1 MSALQLMFV
10 GDLVLDEPETD
21 AFFDETRAVLRAA
34 DAVVG
39 HVEVPHTRRGF
50 EALHEVPA
58 PASDPENLAALA
70 RAGFDVATLAGNHIF
85 DRGPEGVEDTIET
98 LRTHGIAACGA
109 GLNLDEARRPAV
121 IERGGRRIAVLAYN
135 CVGPELSWA
144 GPDKAGCAY
153 VRIVK
158 DDGSDFNDPGGKA
171 DRPTLA
177 DPASLAAMEEDI
189 RRARAEADLVAVAL
203 HKGVIHTPAAI
214 ADHERPLARAA
225 IDAGADMVVGHHAH
239 ILKGVETYRGKPI
252 FHGLGNFVT
261 VTRALS
267 VDQDHPAR
275 RAWALKR
282 RERFGFEPD
291 PDYPVYPFHPEAKNA
306 MIADC
311 RVEAD
316 GRVSAGF
323 RPCWI
328 RPSGQPEPL
337 GDDERGRAV
346 ADYVRRI
353 SEAAG
358 LDVRFT
364 WEGERV
370 VFQ

>member
-1 MSALQLMFV
+1 MSALRLMFV
-10 GDLVLDEPETD
+10 GDLVLDEPDTD
-21 AFFDETRAVLRAA
+21 MFFEIARSALQPA
-34 DAVVG
+34 DALVG
-39 HVEVPHTRRGF
+39 HVEVPHTRRGVEVAH
-50 EALHEVPA
+50 EAPA
-58 PASDPENLAALA
+58 PASDPDNLAALG
-70 RAGFDVATLAGNHIF
+70 RAGFDVATLAGNHIY
-85 DRGPEGVEDTIET
+85 DRGPEGIEDTIAT
-98 LRTHGIAACGA
+98 LEDHGIAACGA
-109 GLNLDEARRPAV
+109 GLNLDQARRPAV

-153 VRIVK
+153 VRIVT
-158 DDGSDFNDPGGKA
+158 DEGADFNDPGGKA
-171 DRPTLA
+171 DRPTMA
-177 DPASLAAMEEDI
+177 DPASLAAMEDDV
-189 RRARAEADLVAVAL
+189 RRARAGADVVVVAL

-214 ADHERPLARAA
+214 ATHERPMAHAA
-225 IDAGADMVVGHHAH
+225 IDAGADIVVGHHAH

-291 PDYPVYPFHPEAKNA
+291 PDYPLYPFHPEAKNA

-311 RVEAD
+311 RVGTD
-316 GRVSAGF
+316 GSISAGF

-337 GDDERGRAV
+337 DDDARGRAV
-346 ADYVRRI
+346 ADYVRLI
-353 SEAAG
+353 SDVAG
-358 LDVRFT
+358 LDAQFH
-364 WEGERV
+364 WEGNRV